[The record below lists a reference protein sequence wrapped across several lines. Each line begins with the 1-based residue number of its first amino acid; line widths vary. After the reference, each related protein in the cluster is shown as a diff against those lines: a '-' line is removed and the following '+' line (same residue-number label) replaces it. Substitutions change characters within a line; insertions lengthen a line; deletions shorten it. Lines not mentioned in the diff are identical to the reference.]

1 MTICLIVEPVFI
13 LFISNENTC
22 IWIGEKSVSS
32 CFLRYCGFEFLE
44 RMGVNFEMQLSY
56 DAYLLVIQ
64 TRTEIDFLIVA

>member
-13 LFISNENTC
+13 LFISMYLDRR
-22 IWIGEKSVSS
+22 KSVSS

-64 TRTEIDFLIVA
+64 TRTEIDVLIVA